1 MKNVIRNSTF
11 FWGGHVTR
19 FQTQVSP
26 VCRKPSII
34 HNVSFHFILLTPS
47 THLFP
52 SLFPLFSHPS
62 LCSSQHHCSLH
73 TPQQDSTVLS
83 SLLSSLLL
91 KTEVISFHPTTLT
104 RFSLSSLYAFI
115 NKYLTSVRNPSSP
128 WFHAAC
134 CVLCCVS
141 QEEVVEVEVAPEAAP
156 EEEVEEEEVEEE
168 AEPEPEPEP
177 EVVEEEEAYE
187 EEEEKPKFKVPKV
200 PDGEKVDFD
209 DLHKKRQNKD
219 LIELQ
224 GLIDVHFENRKKEE
238 EELIALKSRIEKRR
252 SERAEIQRV
261 RTEKDKERQARREEE
276 RLKKEEM
283 DQRRKA
289 DDDAKKKSALTN
301 MGSSYSSSLQK
312 ADTKRG
318 GKKQTEREK
327 KKKILAE
334 RRKPLNIDHLNED
347 KLKDKAKDLW
357 EWMHLLESE
366 KYEHIE
372 KLKRQKYEVI
382 SLRNRI
388 DELQKHS
395 KKGAAA
401 RRRK

>member
-156 EEEVEEEEVEEE
+156 
-168 AEPEPEPEP
+168 
-177 EVVEEEEAYE
+177 
-187 EEEEKPKFKVPKV
+187 
-200 PDGEKVDFD
+200 
-209 DLHKKRQNKD
+209 
-219 LIELQ
+219 
-224 GLIDVHFENRKKEE
+224 E